1 MWSHHFMANRW
12 GKKWLTVTDFIFLG
26 SKIIADGDCSH
37 EIKKM
42 LVPWR
47 ASLVPQLVKNLPAMR
62 ETWVKSLGW
71 KAPLENGM
79 ATHSSI
85 LAGESY
91 GLVHGV
97 VKSRTQLSI
106 PWKKRYDKPRQC
118 IQKQRHDLAKESVWF
133 FQ

>member
-1 MWSHHFMANRW
+1 M
-12 GKKWLTVTDFIFLG
+12 
-26 SKIIADGDCSH
+26 IISDSYLDQCQQTLSVNSI
-37 EIKKM
+37 EINI
-42 LVPWR
+42 
-47 ASLVPQLVKNLPAMR
+47 SLVAQAVKNLPAMR

>member
-1 MWSHHFMANRW
+1 M

-62 ETWVKSLGW
+62 ETWVKSLRW

>member
-1 MWSHHFMANRW
+1 M
-12 GKKWLTVTDFIFLG
+12 LG
-26 SKIIADGDCSH
+26 
-37 EIKKM
+37 
-42 LVPWR
+42 PWR
-47 ASLVPQLVKNLPAMR
+47 ASLVPQLVKNLPEMR

-91 GLVHGV
+91 GLIHGV
-97 VKSRTQLSI
+97 AKSWTRLSI

-118 IQKQRHDLAKESVWF
+118 IQKQRHDFANKSVWF